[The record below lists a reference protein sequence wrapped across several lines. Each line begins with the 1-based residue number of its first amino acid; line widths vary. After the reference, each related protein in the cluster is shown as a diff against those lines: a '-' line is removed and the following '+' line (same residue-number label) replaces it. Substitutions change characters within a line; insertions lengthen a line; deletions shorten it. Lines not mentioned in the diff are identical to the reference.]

1 MDHGAAAATGLFAW
15 LEGGAVGQ
23 AMRQSMVLYPLVE
36 ILHILGFA
44 LLVGAIVT
52 FDLRV
57 LGFGRSIPIQA
68 AARHCLP
75 IAVCGF
81 ALAVPM
87 GLLLFVTEAT
97 SIVRNPA
104 FLTKMSLLVLAGAN
118 LALFHLGPWR
128 RVAGWA
134 AGSAP
139 AVARAGAALSA
150 ALWIGVLA
158 CGRLIA
164 YF

>member
-1 MDHGAAAATGLFAW
+1 MDHGAAATGLFAW
-15 LEGGAVGQ
+15 LESGAVGQ
-23 AMRQSMVLYPLVE
+23 AMRQSFLLYPLVE

-44 LLVGAIVT
+44 VLLGAILT

-57 LGFGRSIPIQA
+57 LGLGRAIPLEA

-75 IAVCGF
+75 ISVAGF

-87 GLLLFVTEAT
+87 GLLLFATEAT
-97 SIVRNPA
+97 SISENPA
-104 FLTKMSLLVLAGAN
+104 FLFKMSLLVLAGLN
-118 LALFHLGPWR
+118 MALFHVGPWR
-128 RVAGWA
+128 RVSSWA
-134 AGSAP
+134 DGPAP
-139 AVARAGAALSA
+139 AAARTGAALSA
-150 ALWIGVLA
+150 GLWIGVLA